1 MPTYTVF
8 AQTGRLSQAQK
19 SGVAAEIT
27 RVHNEQTGA
36 QTFFAQV
43 IFQDVPDGNHFVGGA
58 PLAGDHI
65 FVHGQIRAGRDAAT
79 KRVLLERMLDAVCAA
94 ASAQKINT
102 WVYIVDLPP
111 SQMAEYGHV
120 LPEPGAEAAWL
131 AALPAADRERM
142 QTTGKPGQAD
152 AGRH

>member
-19 SGVAAEIT
+19 SRVAAEIT

-43 IFQDVPDGNHFVGGA
+43 IFQDVPQGNHFVGGA
-58 PLAGDHI
+58 PLAADHL

-79 KRVLLERMLDAVCAA
+79 KRLLLEHMLDVVCAA
-94 ASAQKINT
+94 AATEKVRT
-102 WVYIVDLPP
+102 WIYIVDLPP
-111 SQMAEYGHV
+111 AQMAEYGHI
-120 LPEPGAEAAWL
+120 LPEPGTEAAWL
-131 AALPAADRERM
+131 AGLPEVDRVMMES
-142 QTTGKPGQAD
+142 TGKA
-152 AGRH
+152 H

>member
-8 AQTGRLSQAQK
+8 AQTGRLSNAQK
-19 SGVAAEIT
+19 SSVAAEIT

-43 IFQDVPDGNHFVGGA
+43 IFQDVPQGNHFVGGA
-58 PLAGDHI
+58 PLANDHI

-79 KRVLLERMLDAVCAA
+79 KRLLLERMLDAVCAA
-94 ASAQKINT
+94 AVTQKVNT

-111 SQMAEYGHV
+111 VQMAEYGHI
-120 LPEPGAEAAWL
+120 LPEPGTEAAWL
-131 AALPAADRERM
+131 AGLPASDRAMMED
-142 QTTGKPGQAD
+142 TGKP
-152 AGRH
+152 R

>member
-8 AQTGRLSQAQK
+8 AQTGRLSDAQK
-19 SGVAAEIT
+19 SRVAAEIT

-43 IFQDVPDGNHFVGGA
+43 IFQDVPEGNHFVGGA
-58 PLAGDHI
+58 PLTNDHI

-79 KRVLLERMLDAVCAA
+79 KRRLLERMLDAVCAA
-94 ASAQKINT
+94 AATQKVNA

-111 SQMAEYGHV
+111 AQMAEYGHI
-120 LPEPGAEAAWL
+120 LPEPGTEAAWL
-131 AALPAADRERM
+131 AGLPAADRALMEA
-142 QTTGKPGQAD
+142 TGKP
-152 AGRH
+152 R

>member
-19 SGVAAEIT
+19 SRVAAEIT

-43 IFQDVPDGNHFVGGA
+43 IFQDVPQGNHFVGGA
-58 PLAGDHI
+58 LLATDHL

-79 KRVLLERMLDAVCAA
+79 KRLLLEHMLDAVCVAA
-94 ASAQKINT
+94 ATEKVHT
-102 WVYIVDLPP
+102 WIYIVDLPP
-111 SQMAEYGHV
+111 AQMAEYGHI
-120 LPEPGAEAAWL
+120 LPEPGTEAAWL
-131 AALPAADRERM
+131 AGLPAADRAMMEA
-142 QTTGKPGQAD
+142 TGKGY
-152 AGRH
+152 

>member
-8 AQTGRLSQAQK
+8 AQTGRLSDAQK
-19 SGVAAEIT
+19 SRVATEIT

-43 IFQDVPDGNHFVGGA
+43 IFQDVPEGNHFVGGA
-58 PLAGDHI
+58 PLANDHI

-79 KRVLLERMLDAVCAA
+79 KRRLLERMLDAVSAA
-94 ASAQKINT
+94 AATQKVNV

-111 SQMAEYGHV
+111 AQMAEYGHI
-120 LPEPGAEAAWL
+120 LPEPGTEAAWL
-131 AALPAADRERM
+131 AGLPAADRTQMEA
-142 QTTGKPGQAD
+142 TGKP
-152 AGRH
+152 R

>member
-8 AQTGRLSQAQK
+8 AQTGRLSSSQK
-19 SGVAAEIT
+19 SAVAAEIT

-43 IFQDVPDGNHFVGGA
+43 IFQDVPQGNHFVGGA
-58 PLAGDHI
+58 ALAGDHI

-79 KRVLLERMLDAVCAA
+79 KRALLERMLDAVSTA
-94 ASAQKINT
+94 ASTKKLNT

-111 SQMAEYGHV
+111 AQMAEYGHI
-120 LPEPGAEAAWL
+120 LPEPGTEAAWL
-131 AALPAADRERM
+131 AGLPAADRAQMEA
-142 QTTGKPGQAD
+142 TGKP
-152 AGRH
+152 R

>member
-8 AQTGRLSQAQK
+8 AQTARLSSSQK
-19 SGVAAEIT
+19 SAVAAEIT

-43 IFQDVPDGNHFVGGA
+43 IFQDVPQGNHFVGGA
-58 PLAGDHI
+58 ALAGDHI

-79 KRVLLERMLDAVCAA
+79 KRALLERMLDAVSTA
-94 ASAQKINT
+94 ASTKKLNT

-111 SQMAEYGHV
+111 AQMAEYGHI
-120 LPEPGAEAAWL
+120 LPEPGTEAAWL
-131 AALPAADRERM
+131 AGLPAADRAQMEA
-142 QTTGKPGQAD
+142 TGKP
-152 AGRH
+152 R